1 MKNKYLLW
9 VDLQAPHPEVQ
20 QCIELES
27 LSLQHVQDVYQ
38 ALDVM
43 SSQQPELIFIDS
55 EQKDMQLLDMVKVL
69 HKRNPTVPILCLVD
83 SNQSELASDTLANG
97 AIDYLLKPYIT
108 CQLQKSVRNARA
120 MLQGMDDMVAE
131 SHASQ
136 QILRLANRAAQT
148 AATTILI
155 QGPSGTGK
163 EKLAQFIHKVSARS
177 TQPFIAVNCAAIPEN
192 MLEAMLFGFSKGA
205 FTGAI
210 SQQAGKFELANGG
223 TLLLDE
229 ISELPLDLQGKL
241 LRVLQER
248 EVERLGS
255 HQRIELDV
263 RVIAACNRNM
273 RELVEQGLFREDLY
287 YRLDVFPLNWPAL
300 AQRRDDILPLAN
312 HFINKYGDSKHFLSD
327 NACSVMLTYNWPG
340 NVREL
345 ENVIQRALVM
355 ARGIELQVEDLG
367 LPKCNVQAAEFCAS
381 QLKHNKRQAEFD
393 YIYELLH
400 RFRGHRSRTAEA
412 LGMTTRALRYK
423 LVAMRE
429 SGMDL
434 DAIT

>member
-1 MKNKYLLW
+1 MLGRYLLW
-9 VDLQAPHPEVQ
+9 IDQQPPNADMC
-20 QCIELES
+20 QCIEDES
-27 LSLQHVQDVYQ
+27 LKLLHAEDIYRG
-38 ALDVM
+38 LDLV
-43 SSQQPELIFIDS
+43 SNHQVELIFIDS
-55 EQKDMQLLDMVKVL
+55 EQKSMSMLEMVKLL
-69 HKRNPTVPILCLVD
+69 HRRNDSVPILCLVD
-83 SNQSELASDTLANG
+83 SSQSELASRALTYG
-97 AIDYLLKPYIT
+97 AIDYLLKPYIPS
-108 CQLQKSVRNARA
+108 QLQRCIRNAKV
-120 MLQGMDDMVAE
+120 MLKGVDDMVAE
-131 SHASQ
+131 SHASK

-148 AATTILI
+148 SDATILI

-163 EKLAQFIHKVSARS
+163 EKLAQFIHRVSNRAK
-177 TQPFIAVNCAAIPEN
+177 QAFIAVNCAAIPEN
-192 MLEAMLFGFSKGA
+192 MLEAMLFGYNKGA

-210 SQQAGKFELANGG
+210 ANQAGKFELANGG

-255 HQRIELDV
+255 HQRIALDV
-263 RVIAACNRNM
+263 RIIAACNRNL
-273 RELVEQGLFREDLY
+273 RELVEQGAFREDLY
-287 YRLDVFPLNWPAL
+287 YRLDVLQLNWPAL
-300 AQRRDDILPLAN
+300 SERREDILPLAN
-312 HFINKYGDSKHFLSD
+312 HFIQKYGDSKHYLSED
-327 NACSVMLTYNWPG
+327 ACSVMLSYNWPG

-355 ARGIELQVEDLG
+355 ARGVELQVEDLS
-367 LPKCNVQAAEFCAS
+367 LPKCNVNAANFCAQ
-381 QLKHNKRQAEFD
+381 QLKQNKRQAEFD

-429 SGMDL
+429 VGMDV
-434 DAIT
+434 DSIA